1 MASAT
6 ARQRESVRQTACNSV
21 STSRASRTSAARLM
35 REQRSIRRIKDDS
48 ERAARE
54 TAWQSAFDALS
65 EELDQRVAERTKLY
79 LEAAKLYRRELT
91 RERDRQRAA
100 GERPNAQ
107 HDRAPDGDQ
116 EG

>member
-65 EELDQRVAERTKLY
+65 EELDQRVAERG
-79 LEAAKLYRRELT
+79 EAVPRG
-91 RERDRQRAA
+91 
-100 GERPNAQ
+100 GETIPTGAHARKGP
-107 HDRAPDGDQ
+107 P
-116 EG
+116 EGSR